1 VINGQRRRVLRKK
14 EVMLVLY
21 WEKPFSAKN
30 GNVQVPWRND
40 QCPRNPHVNHAFDRN
55 IIITFDKSYI

>member
-1 VINGQRRRVLRKK
+1 
-14 EVMLVLY
+14 VLY